1 MYENPDGVKI
11 GLEVHV
17 QLNKLKTKVFCGCAT
32 DYHNDPPNSHVCPV
46 CLGLPGALPVINKKA
61 VEAAIKVG
69 LALNCKVEEHTQF
82 YRKNYYYP
90 DLPKGFQIT
99 QYDFPISSQGYVI
112 IEGED
117 GEHKVRITR
126 AHMEEDP
133 GRLVHEGT
141 IDKSKY
147 TLIDYNRS
155 GMALL
160 EVVSEPDLRS
170 PKEARRY
177 LDKLRNIL
185 EYLDVFDGNLE
196 GALRV
201 DANISIMGGQRAEI
215 KNISSHKG
223 AERALLYEIVRQK
236 NVLRRGGVVVQ
247 ETRHFDEAREIT
259 LSMRTKEEAHDYRYF
274 PEPDLMPLKIS
285 GWAPAIKATLPELP
299 DARRLRFVEQYGIKD
314 DQAKSLTGELEWA
327 LYFEDAFKVYKQ
339 EYGEDLNPKLAAAW
353 INDYLK
359 SEINYRSTTLTFKVQ
374 GVIHYEVRIEYTV
387 AMLRLLGLKKITD
400 DNAVEMF
407 RDLINTGKG
416 DQPLPVALA
425 EDYIMKTLEKKDLLK
440 VEGDIVESAALE
452 AINENPQAVADFK
465 AGKEKALNSLVGA
478 VMKKTKGRADA
489 RMAREILLKK
499 FFDKLSSEFMEN
511 INKKVKGLVENDKLR
526 RERIEIVKKLR
537 YIGSKIDENKFL
549 LDKLEKGNIG
559 DKVGAAA
566 TFKILLKKEAFE
578 LLLSNIEYNE
588 DKYNEDKGSFVRY
601 RVIETLRAYCK
612 ENKLDPEN
620 IKRLGIGL
628 IQQQKNE
635 KNSQV
640 NDLMKDTLKYL

>member
-1 MYENPDGVKI
+1 MYENPDGVMI

-17 QLNKLKTKVFCGCAT
+17 QLNKLKTKVFCGCST
-32 DYHNDPPNSHVCPV
+32 GYHNDPPNSHVCPV

-69 LALNCKVEEHTQF
+69 LALNCRIEEHTQF

-99 QYDFPISSQGYVI
+99 QYDFPISSGGYVT

-236 NVLRRGGVVVQ
+236 NVVRRGGVVVQ

-274 PEPDLMPLKIS
+274 PEPDLVPLKIVE
-285 GWAPAIKATLPELP
+285 WAPAIKGTLPELP
-299 DARRLRFVEQYGIKD
+299 DARRMRFVEQYGITD
-314 DQAKSLTGELEWA
+314 DHAKALTSELKLAIFYEEVAKRADPKMAAVWICDVLKGELNYRD
-327 LYFEDAFKVYKQ
+327 LIIDAFRK
-339 EYGEDLNPKLAAAW
+339 ED
-353 INDYLK
+353 
-359 SEINYRSTTLTFKVQ
+359 
-374 GVIHYEVRIEYTV
+374 
-387 AMLRLLGLKKITD
+387 MLSVLELLSSKKITED
-400 DNAVEMF
+400 GAVDII
-407 RDLINTGKG
+407 RTILDKG
-416 DQPLPVALA
+416 GLPDEIV
-425 EDYIMKTLEKKDLLK
+425 KEKGLLK
-440 VEGDIVESAALE
+440 VEGNIVETAALE
-452 AINENPQAVADFK
+452 AIKENPQAVADFK

-489 RMAREILLKK
+489 RAAREIL
-499 FFDKLSSEFMEN
+499 
-511 INKKVKGLVENDKLR
+511 VRKLR
-526 RERIEIVKKLR
+526 
-537 YIGSKIDENKFL
+537 
-549 LDKLEKGNIG
+549 
-559 DKVGAAA
+559 
-566 TFKILLKKEAFE
+566 
-578 LLLSNIEYNE
+578 
-588 DKYNEDKGSFVRY
+588 
-601 RVIETLRAYCK
+601 
-612 ENKLDPEN
+612 
-620 IKRLGIGL
+620 
-628 IQQQKNE
+628 
-635 KNSQV
+635 
-640 NDLMKDTLKYL
+640 

>member
-1 MYENPDGVKI
+1 MFDEPNKNNPPFSKGSSKYENPDSVMI

-17 QLNKLKTKVFCGCAT
+17 QLNKLKTKVFCGCTT

-46 CLGLPGALPVINKKA
+46 CLGLPGALPVINKRA

-69 LALNCKVEEHTQF
+69 LALNCKIEEHTQF

-99 QYDFPISSQGYVI
+99 QYDFPISSGGYI
-112 IEGED
+112 TIEGED
-117 GEHKVRITR
+117 GEHRVGITR

-236 NVLRRGGVVVQ
+236 NVLRRGGIVVL

-259 LSMRTKEEAHDYRYF
+259 MSMRSKEEAHDYRYF
-274 PEPDLMPLKIS
+274 PEPDLVPLKIS
-285 GWAPAIKATLPELP
+285 GWAPAIKETLPELP
-299 DARRLRFVEQYGIKD
+299 DARRMRFVEQYGITD
-314 DQAKSLTGELEWA
+314 DHAKALTSELKLAIFYEDVAKKADPKTAAVWICDVLKGEL
-327 LYFEDAFKVYKQ
+327 
-339 EYGEDLNPKLAAAW
+339 
-353 INDYLK
+353 
-359 SEINYRSTTLTFKVQ
+359 NYRVLTIDSFRKEHMLS
-374 GVIHYEVRIEYTV
+374 VIG
-387 AMLRLLGLKKITD
+387 LLASKKITED
-400 DNAVEMF
+400 GAVDII
-407 RDLINTGKG
+407 RTLLDKG
-416 DQPLPVALA
+416 GSPDEIVA
-425 EDYIMKTLEKKDLLK
+425 EKGLLK
-440 VEGDIVESAALE
+440 VEGDIVSTAVDE
-452 AINENPQAVADFK
+452 AIKENPQAVADYR

-489 RMAREILLKK
+489 RAAREVLMG
-499 FFDKLSSEFMEN
+499 KL
-511 INKKVKGLVENDKLR
+511 G
-526 RERIEIVKKLR
+526 
-537 YIGSKIDENKFL
+537 
-549 LDKLEKGNIG
+549 
-559 DKVGAAA
+559 
-566 TFKILLKKEAFE
+566 
-578 LLLSNIEYNE
+578 
-588 DKYNEDKGSFVRY
+588 
-601 RVIETLRAYCK
+601 
-612 ENKLDPEN
+612 
-620 IKRLGIGL
+620 
-628 IQQQKNE
+628 
-635 KNSQV
+635 
-640 NDLMKDTLKYL
+640 

>member
-1 MYENPDGVKI
+1 MMYENPDGVKI

-69 LALNCKVEEHTQF
+69 LALNCKIEEHTQF

-99 QYDFPISSQGYVI
+99 QYDFPISSWGYVM

-117 GEHKVRITR
+117 GEHRVGITR

-236 NVLRRGGVVVQ
+236 NVLRRGGVVVL

-259 LSMRTKEEAHDYRYF
+259 LSMRSKEEAHDYRYF
-274 PEPDLMPLKIS
+274 PEPDLVPLKIS
-285 GWAPAIKATLPELP
+285 GWAPAIKETLPELP
-299 DARRLRFVEQYGIKD
+299 DARRMRFVEQYGITD
-314 DQAKSLTGELEWA
+314 DHAKALTSELKLAIFYEDVAKKVDPKTAAVWICDVLKGELNYRD
-327 LYFEDAFKVYKQ
+327 LTIDAFKR
-339 EYGEDLNPKLAAAW
+339 E
-353 INDYLK
+353 
-359 SEINYRSTTLTFKVQ
+359 
-374 GVIHYEVRIEYTV
+374 H
-387 AMLRLLGLKKITD
+387 MLSVLELLSGKKITED
-400 DNAVEMF
+400 GAVDII
-407 RDLINTGKG
+407 RTLLDKG
-416 DQPLPVALA
+416 GSPEEIV
-425 EDYIMKTLEKKDLLK
+425 KEKGLVI
-440 VEGDIVESAALE
+440 VEGDIVSTAAEE
-452 AINENPQAVADFK
+452 AIKENPQAVADYK

-489 RMAREILLKK
+489 RAAREVLLG
-499 FFDKLSSEFMEN
+499 KL
-511 INKKVKGLVENDKLR
+511 G
-526 RERIEIVKKLR
+526 
-537 YIGSKIDENKFL
+537 
-549 LDKLEKGNIG
+549 
-559 DKVGAAA
+559 
-566 TFKILLKKEAFE
+566 
-578 LLLSNIEYNE
+578 
-588 DKYNEDKGSFVRY
+588 
-601 RVIETLRAYCK
+601 
-612 ENKLDPEN
+612 
-620 IKRLGIGL
+620 
-628 IQQQKNE
+628 
-635 KNSQV
+635 
-640 NDLMKDTLKYL
+640 

>member
-17 QLNKLKTKVFCGCAT
+17 QLNKLKTKVFCGCTT
-32 DYHNDPPNSHVCPV
+32 DYHNDTPNSHVCPV

-99 QYDFPISSQGYVI
+99 QYDFPISSHGYVM

-117 GEHKVRITR
+117 GEHRIGITR

-160 EVVSEPDLRS
+160 EVVSEPDMRS

-236 NVLRRGGVVVQ
+236 NVLRRGGVVVL

-259 LSMRTKEEAHDYRYF
+259 LSMRSKEEAHDYRYF

-285 GWAPAIKATLPELP
+285 GWAPAIKETLPELP
-299 DARRLRFVEQYGIKD
+299 DARRMRFVEQYGITD
-314 DQAKSLTGELEWA
+314 DHAKALTSELKLAIFYEDVAKKADSKMAAVWICDVLKGELNYRD
-327 LYFEDAFKVYKQ
+327 LIVDAFKKEHMLSVLELLSGKQ
-339 EYGEDLNPKLAAAW
+339 ITED
-353 INDYLK
+353 
-359 SEINYRSTTLTFKVQ
+359 
-374 GVIHYEVRIEYTV
+374 G
-387 AMLRLLGLKKITD
+387 
-400 DNAVEMF
+400 AVEII
-407 RDLINTGKG
+407 RTLLDKG
-416 DQPLPVALA
+416 GSPEEIV
-425 EDYIMKTLEKKDLLK
+425 KEKGLVI
-440 VEGDIVESAALE
+440 VEGDIVSTAAEE
-452 AINENPQAVADFK
+452 AIKENPQAVADFK

-478 VMKKTKGRADA
+478 VMKKTEGRADA
-489 RMAREILLKK
+489 RKVREVLLG
-499 FFDKLSSEFMEN
+499 KL
-511 INKKVKGLVENDKLR
+511 G
-526 RERIEIVKKLR
+526 
-537 YIGSKIDENKFL
+537 
-549 LDKLEKGNIG
+549 
-559 DKVGAAA
+559 
-566 TFKILLKKEAFE
+566 
-578 LLLSNIEYNE
+578 
-588 DKYNEDKGSFVRY
+588 
-601 RVIETLRAYCK
+601 
-612 ENKLDPEN
+612 
-620 IKRLGIGL
+620 
-628 IQQQKNE
+628 
-635 KNSQV
+635 
-640 NDLMKDTLKYL
+640 

>member
-17 QLNKLKTKVFCGCAT
+17 QLNKLKTKVFCGCTT

-46 CLGLPGALPVINKKA
+46 CLGLPGSLPVINKKA

-69 LALNCKVEEHTQF
+69 LALNCKIEEHTQF

-99 QYDFPISSQGYVI
+99 QYDFPISSQGYII

-117 GEHKVRITR
+117 GELKVRITR

-236 NVLRRGGVVVQ
+236 NVVRRGGVVVQ

-274 PEPDLMPLKIS
+274 PEPDLVPLKIS
-285 GWAPAIKATLPELP
+285 GWAPAIKETLPELP
-299 DARRLRFVEQYGIKD
+299 DARRLRFIEQYSIKD
-314 DQAKSLTGELEWA
+314 DQAKSLTGELVWA
-327 LYFEDAFKVYKQ
+327 DYYEKVMELYKS
-339 EYGEDLNPKLAAAW
+339 EYGAKLDPKFTAAW

-359 SEINYRSTTLTFKVQ
+359 GEMNYRGDTLTYTVEKVT
-374 GVIHYEVRIEYTV
+374 HYFIWPEYTV
-387 AMLRLLGLKKITD
+387 AILGLLNSKKITD
-400 DNAVEMF
+400 DNAVFIF
-407 RDLINTGKG
+407 RKLLDTTKG
-416 DQPLPVALA
+416 GAYYRAVKGAADTA
-425 EDYIMKTLEKKDLLK
+425 EKYIMNSLEENGLLK
-440 VEGDIVESAALE
+440 VEGDIVATAAEE
-452 AINENPQAVADFK
+452 AIKENPQAVADFK

-489 RMAREILLKK
+489 RTAREILLKK
-499 FFDKLSSEFMEN
+499 
-511 INKKVKGLVENDKLR
+511 
-526 RERIEIVKKLR
+526 
-537 YIGSKIDENKFL
+537 
-549 LDKLEKGNIG
+549 
-559 DKVGAAA
+559 
-566 TFKILLKKEAFE
+566 
-578 LLLSNIEYNE
+578 
-588 DKYNEDKGSFVRY
+588 
-601 RVIETLRAYCK
+601 
-612 ENKLDPEN
+612 
-620 IKRLGIGL
+620 LG
-628 IQQQKNE
+628 
-635 KNSQV
+635 
-640 NDLMKDTLKYL
+640 

>member
-17 QLNKLKTKVFCGCAT
+17 QLNKLKTKVFCGCTT

-46 CLGLPGALPVINKKA
+46 CLGLPGSLPVINKKA
-61 VEAAIKVG
+61 IEAAIKVG
-69 LALNCKVEEHTQF
+69 LALNCKIEEHTQF

-99 QYDFPISSQGYVI
+99 QYDFPISSQGYI
-112 IEGED
+112 MIEGED
-117 GEHKVRITR
+117 GEHKIRITR

-185 EYLDVFDGNLE
+185 EYLDVFNGNLE

-274 PEPDLMPLKIS
+274 PEPDLVPLKIS
-285 GWAPAIKATLPELP
+285 GWAPAIKETLPELP
-299 DARRLRFVEQYGIKD
+299 DARRLRFVEQYGITD
-314 DQAKSLTGELEWA
+314 DHAKALTSELKLAIFYENVAKKADPKMAAVWIVDVLKGELNYRD
-327 LYFEDAFKVYKQ
+327 LTIDAFDK
-339 EYGEDLNPKLAAAW
+339 EDILKIIELLA
-353 INDYLK
+353 
-359 SEINYRSTTLTFKVQ
+359 
-374 GVIHYEVRIEYTV
+374 G
-387 AMLRLLGLKKITD
+387 KKITED
-400 DNAVEMF
+400 GAVDII
-407 RDLINTGKG
+407 RTILDKG
-416 DQPLPVALA
+416 GSPEEIV
-425 EDYIMKTLEKKDLLK
+425 KEKGLLK
-440 VEGDIVESAALE
+440 VEGDIVETAALE
-452 AINENPQAVADFK
+452 AIKENPQAIADFK

-489 RMAREILLKK
+489 RAAREILVR
-499 FFDKLSSEFMEN
+499 KL
-511 INKKVKGLVENDKLR
+511 G
-526 RERIEIVKKLR
+526 
-537 YIGSKIDENKFL
+537 
-549 LDKLEKGNIG
+549 
-559 DKVGAAA
+559 
-566 TFKILLKKEAFE
+566 
-578 LLLSNIEYNE
+578 
-588 DKYNEDKGSFVRY
+588 
-601 RVIETLRAYCK
+601 
-612 ENKLDPEN
+612 
-620 IKRLGIGL
+620 
-628 IQQQKNE
+628 
-635 KNSQV
+635 
-640 NDLMKDTLKYL
+640 

>member
-1 MYENPDGVKI
+1 MYENPDGVMI

-17 QLNKLKTKVFCGCAT
+17 QLNRLKTKVFCGCTT

-46 CLGLPGALPVINKKA
+46 CLGLPGSLPVINKKA

-69 LALNCKVEEHTQF
+69 LALNCTIEEHTQF

-99 QYDFPISSQGYVI
+99 QYDFPISSGGYVT

-117 GEHKVRITR
+117 GEHRVGITR

-160 EVVSEPDLRS
+160 EVVSDPDMRS

-185 EYLDVFDGNLE
+185 EYLDIFDGDLE

-223 AERALLYEIVRQK
+223 AERALLFEIVRQK

-247 ETRHFDEAREIT
+247 ETRHFDEVRQIT
-259 LSMRTKEEAHDYRYF
+259 LSMRSKEEAHDYRYF
-274 PEPDLMPLKIS
+274 PEPDLVPLKIS
-285 GWAPAIKATLPELP
+285 GWAPDIKETLPELP
-299 DARRLRFVEQYGIKD
+299 DARRRRFVEQYGITD
-314 DQAKSLTGELEWA
+314 DHARALTSQSKFAIFYEDVAKKADPKMAAVWVCDVLKGELNYRDLA
-327 LYFEDAFKVYKQ
+327 IGAFKKEHMLSVI
-339 EYGEDLNPKLAAAW
+339 DLLVN
-353 INDYLK
+353 
-359 SEINYRSTTLTFKVQ
+359 
-374 GVIHYEVRIEYTV
+374 
-387 AMLRLLGLKKITD
+387 KKITED
-400 DNAVEMF
+400 GAVDII
-407 RDLINTGKG
+407 RTLLDKG
-416 DQPLPVALA
+416 GSPFEIV
-425 EDYIMKTLEKKDLLK
+425 KEKGLMK
-440 VEGDIVESAALE
+440 VEGDIVSTAAEE
-452 AINENPQAVADFK
+452 AITENPQAVADYK

-489 RMAREILLKK
+489 RTAREML
-499 FFDKLSSEFMEN
+499 
-511 INKKVKGLVENDKLR
+511 
-526 RERIEIVKKLR
+526 
-537 YIGSKIDENKFL
+537 
-549 LDKLEKGNIG
+549 LEKLNYSFFPNTV
-559 DKVGAAA
+559 K
-566 TFKILLKKEAFE
+566 LL
-578 LLLSNIEYNE
+578 
-588 DKYNEDKGSFVRY
+588 
-601 RVIETLRAYCK
+601 
-612 ENKLDPEN
+612 
-620 IKRLGIGL
+620 
-628 IQQQKNE
+628 
-635 KNSQV
+635 
-640 NDLMKDTLKYL
+640 

>member
-1 MYENPDGVKI
+1 MYKNPDGIKI

-17 QLNKLKTKVFCGCAT
+17 QLNKLRTKVFCGCST

-46 CLGLPGALPVINKKA
+46 CLGLPGSLPVINKKA

-99 QYDFPISSQGYVI
+99 QYDFPISSGGHVT

-117 GEHKVRITR
+117 GEHTVRITR

-236 NVLRRGGVVVQ
+236 NVVRRGGVVVQ

-274 PEPDLMPLKIS
+274 PEPDLVPLKIAE
-285 GWAPAIKATLPELP
+285 WAPAIKETLPELP
-299 DARRLRFVEQYGIKD
+299 DARRMRFVEQYGITD
-314 DQAKSLTGELEWA
+314 DHAKALTSELKLAIFYEEVAKKADPRMAAVWICDVLKGEL
-327 LYFEDAFKVYKQ
+327 
-339 EYGEDLNPKLAAAW
+339 
-353 INDYLK
+353 
-359 SEINYRSTTLTFKVQ
+359 NYRDLTSDSFKKE
-374 GVIHYEVRIEYTV
+374 H
-387 AMLRLLGLKKITD
+387 MLSVLELLASKKITED
-400 DNAVEMF
+400 GAVDII
-407 RDLINTGKG
+407 RTLLDKG
-416 DQPLPVALA
+416 GSPDQIVKEKGLVIVA
-425 EDYIMKTLEKKDLLK
+425 
-440 VEGDIVESAALE
+440 GDIVETAALE
-452 AINENPQAVADFK
+452 AIQENPQAVADFK

-489 RMAREILLKK
+489 RAAREILMR
-499 FFDKLSSEFMEN
+499 KL
-511 INKKVKGLVENDKLR
+511 G
-526 RERIEIVKKLR
+526 
-537 YIGSKIDENKFL
+537 
-549 LDKLEKGNIG
+549 
-559 DKVGAAA
+559 
-566 TFKILLKKEAFE
+566 
-578 LLLSNIEYNE
+578 
-588 DKYNEDKGSFVRY
+588 
-601 RVIETLRAYCK
+601 
-612 ENKLDPEN
+612 
-620 IKRLGIGL
+620 
-628 IQQQKNE
+628 
-635 KNSQV
+635 
-640 NDLMKDTLKYL
+640 